1 MQSNNHRISIEE
13 NNDHDL
19 MLFGSS
25 TSTTSTTAKPNFVT
39 PVTKTTTSKS
49 PMMLTST
56 VSTKMPRSPK
66 KPKKMYTEPT
76 SEAVIEQ
83 LRKDYRKR
91 VKHVFKKDPPSK
103 KKKSRLNSSKYTNQH
118 LLNGPTPIPP
128 VATTA
133 TVSTFKP
140 IRIKARGKLYSKRP
154 AIRFLE
160 PDTVS

>member
-1 MQSNNHRISIEE
+1 
-13 NNDHDL
+13 

-103 KKKSRLNSSKYTNQH
+103 KKKSRLNSSKYMNQH